1 MKRTLDVARLHL
13 TAWPLIIG
21 WPIGVLAIAFALS
34 YTLFALLPETDNEYN
49 FTGGMF
55 SMYGFAV
62 GFYLQAV
69 TQTFPFA
76 LGISVT
82 RKEFFRATALV
93 GTVQSALLAT
103 LVVVLSALEN
113 ATAGFGVKSRM
124 FGPFRYA
131 TENPFLEWLGIFTTL
146 LLVASVGMAL
156 GVVYQRYRV
165 TGILATGLAALVVV
179 GSAVIVVSWQQWW
192 PAVGRFFIETPTVLL
207 LGAIPLAL
215 SALFAIASWTGLRRA
230 TA

>member
-93 GTVQSALLAT
+93 GTVQSALETAP
-103 LVVVLSALEN
+103 
-113 ATAGFGVKSRM
+113 AGFGVKSRM